1 MMSIFFRYISS
12 LYLKSFF
19 ILFFSLTF
27 FFVAI
32 DFLLNFNKLPKSA
45 NLELLYIFFLTCSA
59 VSYILPLAIVLALVL
74 CIFNMIRSNEF
85 VSLYA
90 LGLSKNQV
98 IFYPFIWAL
107 FFCGVYVGLNFTS
120 FAYAEEYKSNIIKK
134 GVVDREGGEIL
145 IKYNDKFIYIEK
157 TTAQSLYNVKIFD
170 MDKLNIQKVT
180 DAKIANFN
188 GKSWDLNEAKTTSIP
203 QNLIVA
209 KEGLKIQDFQ
219 NIKGLED
226 FSPKILE
233 RISLVEN
240 NPSYSILDALESM
253 AIFAKQNISTNT
265 LRSSLYSLILTPF
278 FAPFLMLI
286 IYYYFPITAR
296 FFNLALLAFV
306 FFVCILLVWGLLFLL
321 TRLSENEIL
330 TPELG
335 IMLPVIC
342 LMCIGSFY
350 YFKYK

>member
-1 MMSIFFRYISS
+1 MSIFFRYISS

-32 DFLLNFNKLPKSA
+32 DFLLNFNRLPKSA

-59 VSYILPLAIVLALVL
+59 ASYILPLAIVLALVL

-98 IFYPFIWAL
+98 IFYPFLWAM
-107 FFCGVYVGLNFTS
+107 FFCCVYVGLNFS
-120 FAYAEEYKSNIIKK
+120 AFAYADEYKSNILKR
-134 GVVDREGGEIL
+134 GVVDREGGEVL
-145 IKYNDKFIYIEK
+145 IKYNDKFIYIQK
-157 TTAQSLYNVKIFD
+157 TSSQTLYNVKIFD
-170 MDKLNIQKVT
+170 VKNLDIQSTIHAKTAKFDGDSWNLN
-180 DAKIANFN
+180 DAKATNV
-188 GKSWDLNEAKTTSIP
+188 P
-203 QNLIVA
+203 QNLIVS
-209 KEGLKIQDFQ
+209 KEGLSVEEFK

-233 RISLVEN
+233 RISLVES

-265 LRSSLYSLILTPF
+265 LRTSLYSLVLTPF

-286 IYYYFPITAR
+286 VYYYFPLTAR

-330 TPELG
+330 LPELG
-335 IMLPVIC
+335 IMLPVFI
-342 LMCIGSFY
+342 LISIGSFY
-350 YFKYK
+350 YFKHK

>member
-1 MMSIFFRYISS
+1 MSIFFRYISS

-32 DFLLNFNKLPKSA
+32 DFLLNFNRLPKSA

-59 VSYILPLAIVLALVL
+59 ASYILPLAIVLALVL
-74 CIFNMIRSNEF
+74 CVFNMIRSNEF

-98 IFYPFIWAL
+98 ILYPFIWAM
-107 FFCGVYVGLNFTS
+107 FFCCVYVGLNFTP
-120 FAYAEEYKSNIIKK
+120 FAYADEYKSNILKR

-145 IKYNDKFIYIEK
+145 IKYNNKFIYIEK
-157 TTAQSLYNVKIFD
+157 TSSQTLYNVKIFD
-170 MDKLNIQKVT
+170 VDNLNIQSIT
-180 DAKIANFN
+180 QAKSAKFDGN
-188 GKSWDLNEAKTTSIP
+188 SWNLNNAKATNIPKDLVVS
-203 QNLIVA
+203 
-209 KEGLKIQDFQ
+209 KEGLSIEEFQ
-219 NIKGLED
+219 NIKGLEN

-233 RISLVEN
+233 RISLIDTK
-240 NPSYSILDALESM
+240 PSYSILDALESM
-253 AIFAKQNISTNT
+253 LIFAKQNISTNT

-286 IYYYFPITAR
+286 VYYYFPLTAR

-306 FFVCILLVWGLLFLL
+306 FFVCILLVWGMLFLF

-330 TPELG
+330 LPELG
-335 IMLPVIC
+335 IMLPVFI
-342 LMCIGSFY
+342 LMSIGSFY
-350 YFKYK
+350 YIKHK

>member
-1 MMSIFFRYISS
+1 MMIFFRYISS

-32 DFLLNFNKLPKSA
+32 DFLVNFNKIPKSA

-59 VSYILPLAIVLALVL
+59 ISYILPLAIIFALIL

-107 FFCGVYVGLNFTS
+107 FFCFVYVGLNFTP
-120 FAYAEEYKSNIIKK
+120 FAYANEYKSNIVKR
-134 GVVDREGGEIL
+134 GVVSKEGGDVL
-145 IKYNDKFIYIEK
+145 IKYNEKFIYIEK
-157 TTAQSLYNVKIFD
+157 TSANSLYNVKIFD
-170 MDKLNIQKVT
+170 INDLNIKQLLQ
-180 DAKIANFN
+180 AKNAQFE
-188 GKSWDLNEAKTTSIP
+188 GKFWNLNEVKSITIP
-203 QNLIVA
+203 EQLIVS
-209 KEGLKIQDFQ
+209 KEGLKIEDFQ
-219 NIKGLED
+219 SIQGLQD

-233 RISLVEN
+233 RISLVESD
-240 NPSYSILDALESM
+240 PSYSISDALESIL
-253 AIFAKQNISTNT
+253 IFSKQNISTNA
-265 LRSSLYSLILTPF
+265 LRTSLYSLVLIPF

-296 FFNLALLAFV
+296 FFNLAFLAFV
-306 FFVCILLVWGLLFLL
+306 FFIFVLGIWGMLFLL

-330 TPELG
+330 LPELG
-335 IMLPVIC
+335 IMLPIFI
-342 LMCIGSFY
+342 LMMIGGFY
-350 YFKYK
+350 YFKNR

>member
-1 MMSIFFRYISS
+1 MSIFFRYISS

-32 DFLLNFNKLPKSA
+32 DFLLNFNRLPKSA

-59 VSYILPLAIVLALVL
+59 ASYILPLAIVLALVL
-74 CIFNMIRSNEF
+74 CVFNMIRSNEF

-98 IFYPFIWAL
+98 ILYPFIWAM
-107 FFCGVYVGLNFTS
+107 FFCCVYVGLNFTP
-120 FAYAEEYKSNIIKK
+120 FAYADEYKSNILKR

-145 IKYNDKFIYIEK
+145 IKYNNKFIYIEK
-157 TTAQSLYNVKIFD
+157 TSSQTLYNVKIFD
-170 MDKLNIQKVT
+170 VDDLNIQSIT
-180 DAKIANFN
+180 QAKSAKFDGN
-188 GKSWDLNEAKTTSIP
+188 SWNLNNAKATNIPKDLVVS
-203 QNLIVA
+203 
-209 KEGLKIQDFQ
+209 KEGLSIEEFQ

-233 RISLVEN
+233 RISLIDTK
-240 NPSYSILDALESM
+240 PSYSILDALESM
-253 AIFAKQNISTNT
+253 LIFAKQNISTNT

-286 IYYYFPITAR
+286 VYYYFPLTAR

-306 FFVCILLVWGLLFLL
+306 FFVCILLVWGMLFLF

-330 TPELG
+330 LPELG
-335 IMLPVIC
+335 IMLPVFI
-342 LMCIGSFY
+342 LMSIGSFY
-350 YFKYK
+350 YIKHK